1 MLSAQIRVH
10 TTNVGAGY
18 AGPKQR
24 SVIVALSCGGQAKHC
39 EAEERNIQLQFFTL
53 ILLSFIY
60 FVVFLNVLFDR
71 KNNSGLTHRFATTAI
86 KKTSLSVN

>member
-18 AGPKQR
+18 AGPKQC